1 MTVLVS
7 AVMAIGVLLGARLV
21 DVTAACATTARAQ
34 ATADATALAGVWG
47 IDLARETARR
57 NHGMLVDYESH
68 GDTVTVI
75 VSVVVSVDGVER
87 AASAA

>member
-1 MTVLVS
+1 MTVLVA

-47 IDLARETARR
+47 IDLARETAHR
-57 NHGMLVDYESH
+57 NHSTLVDYESH

-75 VSVVVSVDGVER
+75 VSVDGVER

>member
-34 ATADATALAGVWG
+34 SAADAAALAGVWG
-47 IDLARETARR
+47 VDLAREAARR
-57 NHGMLVDYESH
+57 NHGTLVDFDTHS
-68 GDTVTVI
+68 DTVT
-75 VSVVVSVDGVER
+75 VVVSVDGVER

>member
-1 MTVLVS
+1 
-7 AVMAIGVLLGARLV
+7 MAIGVLLGARLV

-75 VSVVVSVDGVER
+75 VSVDGVER

>member
-34 ATADATALAGVWG
+34 TVADATALAGVWG

-57 NHGMLVDYESH
+57 NHGTLVDYESH

-75 VSVVVSVDGVER
+75 VSVDGVER

>member
-1 MTVLVS
+1 MTVLVA

-75 VSVVVSVDGVER
+75 VSVDGVER